1 MSKHEPLVT
10 LRQIE
15 DFARQAA
22 RLGAEGSRAHLGSDW
37 KYQLAAER
45 AVELMGEAANRLP
58 VELRERHAGI
68 PWREIIGMR
77 NRLITATTVW
87 TTTSSGMC
95 SKPTRPG
102 WPNVCPRSSPPSR
115 EKRTAPERT
124 RFVLLEGV

>member
-1 MSKHEPLVT
+1 MSRHEPLVT

-22 RLGAEGSRAHLGSDW
+22 RLGAEGNRAQLDSDW

-58 VELRERHAGI
+58 AELRDRHVGI

-77 NRLITATTVW
+77 NRLIHGYDGVDYDIVW
-87 TTTSSGMC
+87 DVLNTH
-95 SKPTRPG
+95 
-102 WPNVCPRSSPPSR
+102 
-115 EKRTAPERT
+115 APELAER
-124 RFVLLEGV
+124 LPGIIAAES

>member
-22 RLGAEGSRAHLGSDW
+22 RLGAEGSRAQLSSDW

-45 AVELMGEAANRLP
+45 AVELMGEAVNRLP
-58 VELRERHAGI
+58 AKLRERHVGI

-77 NRLITATTVW
+77 NRLIHGYDGVDYDIIWDVLDTH
-87 TTTSSGMC
+87 
-95 SKPTRPG
+95 
-102 WPNVCPRSSPPSR
+102 
-115 EKRTAPERT
+115 APQLVGRLPEIIAA
-124 RFVLLEGV
+124 ES

>member
-22 RLGAEGSRAHLGSDW
+22 RLGDEGSRALLDSDW

-58 VELRERHAGI
+58 AELRERHAGI

-77 NRLITATTVW
+77 NRLIHGYDGVDYDIVWDVLSTHAPRLAERLPVIITAE
-87 TTTSSGMC
+87 S
-95 SKPTRPG
+95 
-102 WPNVCPRSSPPSR
+102 
-115 EKRTAPERT
+115 
-124 RFVLLEGV
+124 